1 MIQPGS
7 HTAGVPTI
15 PNGKPRF
22 ETRVIGL
29 QVTRKTSWL
38 TPQHRDFSKYEE
50 WSKRVVDG
58 ARSWFE
64 TKTTDES
71 GPPWCAGA
79 CHARDLSKPHN
90 HSRPDAAEYFI
101 ARAVAWRAWTQ
112 NLGGEAGNRVVGDIV
127 AAGYLPH

>member
-1 MIQPGS
+1 MMRPGS
-7 HTAGVPTI
+7 HTAGVPTT

-38 TPQHRDFSKYEE
+38 TSQHRDFSKYEE

-58 ARSWFE
+58 ARAWFE

-71 GPPWCAGA
+71 GPPWFGDDGEGEGAMIWAGA
-79 CHARDLSKPHN
+79 GDQGHIWIRGSKIYHEP
-90 HSRPDAAEYFI
+90 P
-101 ARAVAWRAWTQ
+101 Q
-112 NLGGEAGNRVVGDIV
+112 
-127 AAGYLPH
+127 